1 MKLRITAPMSLQL
14 ENVAFQGQASSRLR
28 WINVK
33 PTMWATEQ
41 VRIPIVGIL
50 LGILLMKVFLTG
62 QTIAREVPDNPE
74 SICPILIGQSLPKIE
89 IQTKDNDLFDLN
101 AAIAKKPA
109 VLIFFR
115 GGWCMYCNRQ
125 LSQLKSIESALIEM
139 GYQIIAISPDRP
151 EILNRPAD
159 EYQLKYQ
166 LFSDSAMTAAKSL
179 GIAFR
184 LDDKTFTK
192 YKNDYGIDIEADS
205 GQSHHLLPVPAA
217 FIVDTD
223 GMIHFSYINPN
234 YKVRVDPK
242 VLLEAAKAALQ
253 SKEDNPPKGLR
264 KN

>member
-1 MKLRITAPMSLQL
+1 MKSSIT
-14 ENVAFQGQASSRLR
+14 
-28 WINVK
+28 
-33 PTMWATEQ
+33 TMEQ
-41 VRIPIVGIL
+41 VRIPIVGII
-50 LGILLMKVFLTG
+50 LGIYLLNVSLIG
-62 QTIAREVPDNPE
+62 EAIAREIPDNPE
-74 SICPILIGQSLPKIE
+74 SICPILIGQSLPKIG
-89 IQTKDNDLFDLN
+89 IRTKDNDLFDLN
-101 AAIAKKPA
+101 AAITKKPA

-125 LSQLKSIESALIEM
+125 LNQLKSIESALIEM

-159 EYQLKYQ
+159 KYQLKYQ

-205 GQSHHLLPVPAA
+205 GQPHHLLPVPAA
-217 FIVDTD
+217 FIVDTE
-223 GMIHFSYINPN
+223 GILRFSYVNPN
-234 YKVRVDPK
+234 YKVRIDPK

-253 SKEDNPPKGLR
+253 SKADNPP
-264 KN
+264 